1 MAYQRSNIGPKRQ
14 QQFNY
19 NPQTNPMI
27 QQKPGVYA
35 QHAQMTALGVQH
47 RPQPQRYHQAQYAQR
62 SMQQPQRYPSVQ
74 QQQSQN
80 AQRYNQQ
87 QCNQFPSAQYLKKVG
102 VQSQARVVYPHASRA
117 GPKQPR
123 QRMLPTQSIRPMRPM
138 QPIQAMRPLH
148 PLKPLPPLKPLTQL
162 KPLQPLQPLQ
172 PRPQPVNY
180 GYRNGLNT
188 MQKQQSI
195 SSSKYP
201 SQPQNIQNTFQNRT
215 TNKRHFQPSAPSAHG
230 YYPR

>member
-1 MAYQRSNIGPKRQ
+1 MAYPRSNIGTKRQ

-35 QHAQMTALGVQH
+35 QHAQMTASSVQH
-47 RPQPQRYHQAQYAQR
+47 RPQPQRYQQAQYAQR

-74 QQQSQN
+74 QQQAQY

-102 VQSQARVVYPHASRA
+102 VQSQARVVYPHASHA

-123 QRMLPTQSIRPMRPM
+123 QCMLPTQSIRPMRPM
-138 QPIQAMRPLH
+138 QPIQAMRPLQ
-148 PLKPLPPLKPLTQL
+148 PLKPLSPLKPLTQL
-162 KPLQPLQPLQ
+162 KPLQPFIIQPLQ
-172 PRPQPVNY
+172 PKPQPVHY
-180 GYRNGLNT
+180 GYINGLNT
-188 MQKQQSI
+188 MQKQQAI
-195 SSSKYP
+195 SSSKTVKV
-201 SQPQNIQNTFQNRT
+201 SIST
-215 TNKRHFQPSAPSAHG
+215 TEYTKYISKPYNQ
-230 YYPR
+230 